1 MTHSRKSAA
10 IRFLNLTKQSGPCA
24 QNQRLL
30 QITYFTVLQKLL
42 EKTVFVVDSALP
54 VMVGECTKVHVLL
67 LSVL

>member
-1 MTHSRKSAA
+1 MTHSRKSPAV
-10 IRFLNLTKQSGPCA
+10 RFLNLAKQSGPYV

-42 EKTVFVVDSALP
+42 ENTVFVVDSALP
-54 VMVGECTKVHVLL
+54 VMVGEYTKVRVLL